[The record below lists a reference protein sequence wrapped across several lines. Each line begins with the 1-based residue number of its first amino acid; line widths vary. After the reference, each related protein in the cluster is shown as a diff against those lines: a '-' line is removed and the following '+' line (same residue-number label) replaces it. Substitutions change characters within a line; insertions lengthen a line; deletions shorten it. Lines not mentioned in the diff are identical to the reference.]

1 MTTLNIKREKGETD
15 NDAMAR
21 AMTNPSLRSAFTT
34 SAFTSKGFESD
45 TGALI
50 ERLDKLCKSDNF
62 NVDEMLKAQA
72 QTLDAIFN
80 NLAQTAAL
88 NLNNV
93 NVFVP
98 LMKLAIQTQNQCGK
112 TLQVISQNQ
121 QNKLLNGAKVND
133 GVDTS
138 KAIEAIE
145 GNKTVATLV
154 KFDGRK
160 ISKRQKESVTKC
172 L

>member
-1 MTTLNIKREKGETD
+1 MTTITIQRKEGETD

-21 AMTNPSLRSAFTT
+21 AMTNPSIGSALTIGAFTKQGLET
-34 SAFTSKGFESD
+34 D

-50 ERLDKLCKSDNF
+50 ERLDKLYRDDDFKAEN
-62 NVDEMLKAQA
+62 MLIAQA
-72 QTLDAIFN
+72 HTLDAIFN

-98 LMKLAIQTQNQCGK
+98 IMKLAIQAQNQCGK

-121 QNKLLNGAKVND
+121 QNKLLNGGKVND
-133 GVDTS
+133 SVDTS
-138 KAIEAIE
+138 KTIEAIE

-154 KFDGRK
+154 KFDGGK
-160 ISKRQKESVTKC
+160 ISKRQKESVIKC

>member
-1 MTTLNIKREKGETD
+1 MTNIIIKREKNESD
-15 NDAMAR
+15 DDATAR
-21 AMTNPSLRSAFTT
+21 AFINPNLRSAFTI
-34 SAFTSKGFESD
+34 SAFTNKGFEVE

-50 ERLDKLCKSDNF
+50 EQLNKLCKDDNF
-62 NVDEMLKAQA
+62 KTENMLVAQA
-72 QTLDAIFN
+72 HTLDAIFN
-80 NLAQTAAL
+80 NLAQTAAM
-88 NLNNV
+88 NFNNV

-98 LMKLAIQTQNQCGK
+98 LMKLAIQAQNQCGK

-138 KAIEAIE
+138 KAIETIE
-145 GNKTVATLV
+145 GDKTVATLV
-154 KFDGRK
+154 AFNGGKVR
-160 ISKRQKESVTKC
+160 KRQKESVAEC

>member
-21 AMTNPSLRSAFTT
+21 ATTNPSIGSALTIGTFTK
-34 SAFTSKGFESD
+34 KGLETD
-45 TGALI
+45 TGALV
-50 ERLDKLCKSDNF
+50 ERLDKLCKGDNF
-62 NVDEMLKAQA
+62 KTENMLIAQA
-72 QTLDAIFN
+72 HTLDAIFN

-88 NLNNV
+88 NFNNV

-98 LMKLAIQTQNQCGK
+98 IMKLAIQAQNQCGK

-154 KFDGRK
+154 KFDGGKVR
-160 ISKRQKESVTKC
+160 KRQKESVEKC